1 MANERYEGVGLNGH
15 YTLAERIFTKIKGLF
30 DTKVKTD
37 VPANAVFTDEKVKQ
51 NETTSEAQYEILFSG
66 TADNVTR
73 TEETRKHSKLLYNP
87 YSQTLTVGTK
97 EDPYAR
103 GVITLRGGTDSPAY
117 LGVDGIISVIDS
129 DMGCLFV
136 KPNDIELFSSVD
148 PSYTWDGVNTS
159 LKDALSAIED
169 TKVTQTELSA
179 DEVREILI
187 AGTSTTATITT
198 GAAKSVG
205 LRIHP
210 NAKAI
215 MEGDN
220 TLATTFSSHA
230 EGAGSTASGMYSH
243 AEGYYTRAN
252 GQGTHVEGYQN
263 FSTTATAYGGH
274 AEGFCTTINSGP
286 GAHAEG
292 FHTYADGLG
301 SHAEGY
307 YTTAKGN
314 FPHAEGNYVYASGD
328 GSHAEG
334 YKTTAKAYQSHAE
347 GNYTYA
353 NNNFTHVE
361 GNYSTGNGYYSHS
374 EGDHSISSGVA
385 SHTEGCYTNATT
397 TGAHAEGYGTSA
409 KYNVAGGVGSHAEGF
424 GTCASGLYSHAEGS
438 NTQASG
444 DYSHAEGHN
453 STASSIYSHAE
464 GFLTLVSGERAH
476 VEGNESTASGHYSH
490 AEGSQT
496 LSSSTFAHSEGANTV
511 ASGSAAHAE
520 GGWSIASGNSSHA
533 EGGYTKASGI
543 YTHAEGTR
551 TTALG
556 NDSHAEGYG
565 AYALGQHTHAEGY
578 GTTASGS
585 TSHSE
590 GYNTR
595 ASGAYSHVEGF
606 SSSAAGNY
614 AHAEGYKNIANGEAA
629 HAEGSNTSAPG
640 YYSHTEG
647 YKTVALN
654 KSQHVFGEF
663 NILDN
668 DPYQVMSDERGKW
681 VEIVGNGNSVTRSN
695 ARTLDWDGNEKI
707 AGNLT
712 DKWGLQTS
720 RTMFEE
726 DFQQLTQAE
735 RDNGT
740 TYYIPDREPLKIC
753 DYIYPVGAIYMSV
766 NNISPAILF
775 GGTWERI
782 KDRFLLAAGD
792 DYNAGSTGGEAEHT
806 LSIDEMP
813 LHDHSLIARYPLN
826 FKDGIVQANTTSNWK
841 GGLQWNTGVA
851 AKTNT
856 TGSNQPHNNMPPYLT
871 VYMWKRV
878 PDPVQQEEEEGE

>member
-1 MANERYEGVGLNGH
+1 MANERYEGVGPNGH

-103 GVITLRGGTDSPAY
+103 GVITLRGGTNSPAY
-117 LGVDGIISVIDS
+117 LDVDGVISVLDS

-159 LKDALSAIED
+159 LKDALGAIED

-409 KYNVAGGVGSHAEGF
+409 KHTTASGVGSHAEGF
-424 GTCASGLYSHAEGS
+424 GTCASGLYAHSEGENTKAIGQNSHAEGYQ
-438 NTQASG
+438 TCASG
-444 DYSHAEGHN
+444 LGSHTEGGYTTASNYYAHAEGCQTYASGYYSHAEGQ
-453 STASSIYSHAE
+453 STTSNNYGSHAE
-464 GFLTLVSGERAH
+464 GYKTY
-476 VEGNESTASGHYSH
+476 ASGNQSH
-490 AEGSQT
+490 AEGYRT
-496 LSSSTFAHSEGANTV
+496 TANGSSSHSEGNYSKATN
-511 ASGSAAHAE
+511 SYAHAE
-520 GGWSIASGNSSHA
+520 NQSYASGQYSHS
-533 EGGYTKASGI
+533 EGYA
-543 YTHAEGTR
+543 
-551 TTALG
+551 TTSNG
-556 NDSHAEGYG
+556 NYSHAEGYG
-565 AYALGQHTHAEGY
+565 AYAEGSSSHAEGY
-578 GTTASGS
+578 YTTA
-585 TSHSE
+585 TH
-590 GYNTR
+590 
-595 ASGAYSHVEGF
+595 
-606 SSSAAGNY
+606 
-614 AHAEGYKNIANGEAA
+614 
-629 HAEGSNTSAPG
+629 
-640 YYSHTEG
+640 
-647 YKTVALN
+647 

-663 NILDN
+663 NALDTSTAVN
-668 DPYQVMSDERGKW
+668 YNRGTY
-681 VEIVGNGNSVTRSN
+681 VEIVGNGTNATTGRSN
-695 ARTLDWDGNEKI
+695 ARTLDWDGNEVL
-707 AGNLT
+707 AGNITLGSGKDILLPSGDTWDGTNTSIKSAFSEIKSNLT
-712 DKWGLQTS
+712 DLKTLEFRSYLIGGNYQEDEYNILCVYNEHLKHVQIDAHP
-720 RTMFEE
+720 RTVGGSWSETVAKGNYV
-726 DFQQLTQAE
+726 LT
-735 RDNGT
+735 RVPFIPRYT
-740 TYYIPDREPLKIC
+740 IYIPINRTDAANVCAVLKIRKTEYNGQ
-753 DYIYPVGAIYMSV
+753 DIGEISV
-766 NNISPAILF
+766 
-775 GGTWERI
+775 E
-782 KDRFLLAAGD
+782 LLDGNTPKGVQLCTHLEYYYD
-792 DYNAGSTGGEAEHT
+792 DD
-806 LSIDEMP
+806 SIIP
-813 LHDHSLIARYPLN
+813 S
-826 FKDGIVQANTTSNWK
+826 QS
-841 GGLQWNTGVA
+841 
-851 AKTNT
+851 
-856 TGSNQPHNNMPPYLT
+856 
-871 VYMWKRV
+871 
-878 PDPVQQEEEEGE
+878 